1 MFIRTHAEES
11 CTVWNSSLTQG
22 NVKDIERI
30 QKSAVRLIIGNKYTT
45 YQEGLQTLNNQT
57 LKERRKDL
65 CAKFAKKK
73 LGNVKKIRT
82 CLN

>member
-45 YQEGLQTLNNQT
+45 YLEGLQKPNIQT
-57 LKERRKDL
+57 EHL
-65 CAKFAKKK
+65 
-73 LGNVKKIRT
+73 
-82 CLN
+82 